1 MPTRQRPV
9 VTRQIPVVER
19 TEDAFQGG
27 PARHAHSREWYLDT
41 ISDLNKNLGT
51 STPPPSYGPTRA
63 VMGAPG
69 WWDRVED
76 PRSRSRFSKG
86 TGVYGHFDRLNKA
99 VGSISP
105 APTELYVDVPLTTYS
120 EAFMQTREDFV
131 ADRVFPSIDIMQQSG
146 QYWRYPRGEFWRD
159 EVFMKVPG
167 APVARTN
174 YQLESASYLCSQY
187 GLAEGIPDEDR
198 ANLREPLELDVTS
211 TDKLLLQC
219 MIRREKLW
227 VDEYLTNAN
236 WTFNAEGNATRSTPF
251 NPGASSSNNRR
262 LMFWSRATS
271 TPIQD
276 IRYIRERM
284 KDLTAYKP
292 NVLVLGEG
300 VYNVLLDHPQFIAR
314 LDRGQTPGGPAM
326 SNIQVMQEMF
336 DLEKVLVFGGVENTA
351 PLGVTASYSRIGG
364 KTNGLLVYAP
374 DVATLKT
381 PTAGL
386 RFNWTGFLGSH
397 ENGTRVR
404 RWYDMECESTLIEVQ
419 MAFSFETVSL
429 DLGCRLTGMVERT

>member
-1 MPTRQRPV
+1 M

-19 TEDAFQGG
+19 TEDAFRGG
-27 PARHAHSREWYLDT
+27 PAQHAHSREWYLDT

-51 STPPPSYGPTRA
+51 STPHPSYGPTRA
-63 VMGAPG
+63 VAGATG
-69 WWDRVED
+69 WWDQVQD
-76 PRSRSRFSKG
+76 PRSWSRFSKG

-120 EAFMQTREDFV
+120 EAFMQSRDDFV
-131 ADRVFPSIDIMQQSG
+131 ADRVFPSVDVMQQSG

-159 EVFMKVPG
+159 EVFAKQPG
-167 APVARTN
+167 SPVARTR
-174 YQLESASYLCSQY
+174 YELERASYLCAQY

-211 TDKLLLQC
+211 TDKLLGQC
-219 MIRREKLW
+219 MIRREKIW
-227 VDEYLTNAN
+227 VNQFITSPT
-236 WTFNAEGNATRSTPF
+236 WTFNARGNATRAASF
-251 NPGASSSNNRR
+251 NPGSTVSANQNLAYWSNAS
-262 LMFWSRATS
+262 S

-276 IRYIRERM
+276 VRYIRERM
-284 KDLTAYKP
+284 KDLTAFRP

-300 VYNVLLDHPQFIAR
+300 VYNVLLDHPDFIAR
-314 LDRGQTPGGPAM
+314 INRGQTPGGPALT
-326 SNIQVMQEMF
+326 NVQVMQEMF
-336 DLEKVLVFGGVENTA
+336 DLEKVLVFGGIENTA
-351 PLGVTASYSRIGG
+351 PLGIDPSFARIGG
-364 KTNGLLVYAP
+364 KTTALLLYAP
-374 DVATLKT
+374 DMASLKT

-397 ENGTRVR
+397 ENGVRVR

-429 DLGCRLTGMVERT
+429 DLGCLLTNIVERN